1 MRVYAGQK
9 RSRAGER
16 VRKPM
21 SEPSKSQQSAK
32 SEPMAERSAPLSN
45 ILVAEDDPATRQTLR
60 GILKNAGYSVTAV
73 ADGIAALRAVHRQK
87 FDLVLLDIWMPKMTG
102 LGFLG
107 QLQGEKRVPKIVV
120 MTSDQTSDTLL
131 AALRGRVYQ
140 FLKKP
145 LDATTLLASVENAL
159 STSPEVPAI
168 EVLSANS
175 QWVEL
180 MVPCER
186 SVVSRV
192 QSFLMHMDVDL
203 PPDLIE
209 KMGYAFRELLNNA
222 IEWGG
227 HLDPNLKVRVSC
239 IKTKRMLMYRLDD
252 PGPGFKLEELKHAAI
267 NNPVD
272 NPMAHMQEREAKGLR
287 PGGLGLM
294 LTQQLVDELVYN
306 ETRNEVVLIKY
317 L

>member
-1 MRVYAGQK
+1 
-9 RSRAGER
+9 
-16 VRKPM
+16 M
-21 SEPSKSQQSAK
+21 SS
-32 SEPMAERSAPLSN
+32 
-45 ILVAEDDPATRQTLR
+45 
-60 GILKNAGYSVTAV
+60 ILKKAGYDVTTAS
-73 ADGIAALRAVHRQK
+73 DGVSALKAIHKKK

-107 QLQGEKRVPKIVV
+107 HLHEEKYIPKIVV

-145 LDATTLLASVENAL
+145 LDATTLLTSVENAL

-186 SVVSRV
+186 SVVGRV
-192 QSFLMHMDVDL
+192 QSFLMHMDMDL
-203 PPDLIE
+203 APEVIE
-209 KMGYAFRELLNNA
+209 KVGYAFRELLNNA

-227 HLDPNLKVRVSC
+227 HLDPNLKVRVSY
-239 IKTKRMLMYRLDD
+239 IKTKKMLMYRLDD

-267 NNPVD
+267 NNPQD
-272 NPMAHMQEREAKGLR
+272 NPMAHMMEREAKGLR

>member
-1 MRVYAGQK
+1 MPA
-9 RSRAGER
+9 
-16 VRKPM
+16 
-21 SEPSKSQQSAK
+21 
-32 SEPMAERSAPLSN
+32 
-45 ILVAEDDPATRQTLR
+45 ILVTDDDATTREMVR
-60 GILKNAGYSVTAV
+60 GVLKKVGHDVSTA
-73 ADGIAALRAVHRQK
+73 ADGMSALRAIQKKK
-87 FDLVLLDIWMPKMTG
+87 FDLLLLDIWMPKMTG
-102 LGFLG
+102 LGLLG
-107 QLQGEKRVPKIVV
+107 HLHGEKYIPKIVV

-131 AALRGRVYQ
+131 NALRGRVYQ
-140 FLKKP
+140 YLKKP
-145 LDATTLLASVENAL
+145 VDATTLLTTVENAL

-168 EVLSANS
+168 EVISANS

-203 PPDLIE
+203 APDIIE
-209 KMGYAFRELLNNA
+209 KVGYAFRELLNNA

-227 HLDPNLKVRVSC
+227 HLDPNLKVRVSY
-239 IKTKRMLMYRLDD
+239 IKTKKLLMYRLDD
-252 PGPGFKLEELKHAAI
+252 PGPGFNLEDLKHAAI
-267 NNPVD
+267 NNPLD
-272 NPMAHMQEREAKGLR
+272 NPMAHMQEREARGLR

-306 ETRNEVVLIKY
+306 EKRNSVVLIKY

>member
-1 MRVYAGQK
+1 MSAILVTDDDATTRQMVRGVLK
-9 RSRAGER
+9 RAGHD
-16 VRKPM
+16 VATASDGM
-21 SEPSKSQQSAK
+21 S
-32 SEPMAERSAPLSN
+32 
-45 ILVAEDDPATRQTLR
+45 
-60 GILKNAGYSVTAV
+60 
-73 ADGIAALRAVHRQK
+73 ALRAIQKRK
-87 FDLVLLDIWMPKMTG
+87 FDLLLLDIWMPKMTG
-102 LGFLG
+102 LGLLG
-107 QLQGEKRVPKIVV
+107 HLHGEKHIPKIVV

-131 AALRGRVYQ
+131 DALRGRVYQ
-140 FLKKP
+140 YLKKP
-145 LDATTLLASVENAL
+145 LDATTLLTTVENAI

-168 EVLSANS
+168 EVISANS

-192 QSFLMHMDVDL
+192 QSFLMHIDVDL
-203 PPDLIE
+203 PPDIIE
-209 KMGYAFRELLNNA
+209 KVGYAFRELLNNA

-227 HLDPNLKVRVSC
+227 HLDPNQKVRVSY
-239 IKTKRMLMYRLDD
+239 IKTKKLLMYRLDD
-252 PGPGFKLEELKHAAI
+252 PGPGFRLEDLKHAAI

-306 ETRNEVVLIKY
+306 EKRNSVVLIKY

>member
-1 MRVYAGQK
+1 
-9 RSRAGER
+9 
-16 VRKPM
+16 M
-21 SEPSKSQQSAK
+21 SA
-32 SEPMAERSAPLSN
+32 
-45 ILVAEDDPATRQTLR
+45 ILVTDDDATTRQMVR
-60 GILKNAGYSVTAV
+60 GVLKKAGHEIATAP
-73 ADGIAALRAVHRQK
+73 DGVAALRAIQK
-87 FDLVLLDIWMPKMTG
+87 KRFDLLLLDIWMPKMTG
-102 LGFLG
+102 LGLLG
-107 QLQGEKRVPKIVV
+107 HLHGEKYIPKIVV

-131 AALRGRVYQ
+131 DALRGRVYQ
-140 FLKKP
+140 YLKKP
-145 LDATTLLASVENAL
+145 LDATTLLTTVENAL

-168 EVLSANS
+168 EVVSANS

-186 SVVSRV
+186 SVVGRV

-203 PPDLIE
+203 SPEIIE
-209 KMGYAFRELLNNA
+209 KVGYAFRELLNNA

-227 HLDPNLKVRVSC
+227 RLDPNLKVRVSY
-239 IKTKRMLMYRLDD
+239 IKTKKMLMYRLDD
-252 PGPGFKLEELKHAAI
+252 PGPGFKIEDLKHAAI

-306 ETRNEVVLIKY
+306 EKRNSVVLIKY

>member
-1 MRVYAGQK
+1 
-9 RSRAGER
+9 
-16 VRKPM
+16 
-21 SEPSKSQQSAK
+21 
-32 SEPMAERSAPLSN
+32 
-45 ILVAEDDPATRQTLR
+45 
-60 GILKNAGYSVTAV
+60 
-73 ADGIAALRAVHRQK
+73 
-87 FDLVLLDIWMPKMTG
+87 
-102 LGFLG
+102 
-107 QLQGEKRVPKIVV
+107 VV
-120 MTSDQTSDTLL
+120 MTSDKTSDTLL

-140 FLKKP
+140 YLKKP
-145 LDATTLLASVENAL
+145 LDATTVLTSVENAL

-168 EVLSANS
+168 EVLSANA

-192 QSFLMHMDVDL
+192 QSFLMHMDTDL
-203 PPDLIE
+203 PQDVLE
-209 KMGYAFRELLNNA
+209 KVGYAFRELLNNA

-227 HLDPNLKVRVSC
+227 HLDPNLKVRISY

-267 NNPVD
+267 NNPQD
-272 NPMAHMQEREAKGLR
+272 NPMAHMQEREALGLR

-306 ETRNEVVLIKY
+306 ESRNEVVLIKY

>member
-1 MRVYAGQK
+1 MPA
-9 RSRAGER
+9 
-16 VRKPM
+16 
-21 SEPSKSQQSAK
+21 
-32 SEPMAERSAPLSN
+32 
-45 ILVAEDDPATRQTLR
+45 ILVTDDDATTRQMVR
-60 GILKNAGYSVTAV
+60 GVLKKAGYDVSVA
-73 ADGIAALRAVHRQK
+73 ADGFGALRAIQK
-87 FDLVLLDIWMPKMTG
+87 KRFDLVLLDIWMPRMTG
-102 LGFLG
+102 LGLLG
-107 QLQGEKRVPKIVV
+107 HLHGEKNIPKIVV

-131 AALRGRVYQ
+131 DALRGRVYQ
-140 FLKKP
+140 YLKKP
-145 LDATTLLASVENAL
+145 LDATTLLTTVENAL

-168 EVLSANS
+168 EVVSANA

-203 PPDLIE
+203 PDDIIE
-209 KMGYAFRELLNNA
+209 KVGYAFRELLNNA

-227 HLDPNLKVRVSC
+227 RLDPNLKVRVSY
-239 IKTKRMLMYRLDD
+239 IKTKKMLMYRVDD
-252 PGPGFKLEELKHAAI
+252 PGPGFRIEDLKHAAI
-267 NNPVD
+267 SNPVD

-306 ETRNEVVLIKY
+306 EKRNSVVLIKY